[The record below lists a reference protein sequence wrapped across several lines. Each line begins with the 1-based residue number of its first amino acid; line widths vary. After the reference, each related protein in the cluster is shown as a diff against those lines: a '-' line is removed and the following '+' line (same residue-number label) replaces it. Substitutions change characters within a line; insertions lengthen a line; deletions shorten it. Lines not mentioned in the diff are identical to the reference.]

1 MSCGYMYILE
11 CSNGKYYT
19 GSTKNI
25 EKRLFEHQ
33 QGIGSNFTKKNLP
46 VKLVYVEYYENIAD
60 AYRREKQVQGWRREK
75 KKALI
80 DGNHN
85 QLAVLSKKYH
95 E

>member
-1 MSCGYMYILE
+1 MYILE

-33 QGIGSNFTKKNLP
+33 LGIGSNFTKKNLP